1 MLPAPLILAWLLST
15 GASQATASL
24 PTLPFDTYP
33 PAMREPVTRA
43 YRDAQAR
50 PADAAATGSLAVL
63 LHAWEQLDA
72 AHEAYLRAASLAPTA
87 FEWRYLDACVLERLA
102 RPADAAARLREALK
116 IRPEYLPAR
125 VKLADSLLNAG
136 AIEESRALFT
146 ALLREPLAEPEA
158 VFGLGRIAAA
168 EGKHDEAVRKIR
180 QAISLFPEWGAAY
193 YALALSLRALGQRD
207 DAQQALTRQAQYGPR
222 WPVVADPVL
231 ASLASVRS
239 DPVARLR
246 RGQKLADA
254 GDLTGAIAEYEAVLA
269 EDKSSAIAHADL
281 VKLYGRAGNWDKA
294 DEHYRAALAI
304 GSNLA
309 ELHYDYGVLL
319 GMQGKWDDS
328 ANAYRRALG
337 VHPSYPEAHNNLGQ
351 ILERS
356 RDFAAAL
363 DEYRRALESRPT
375 FRLARFNAGRMLIGL
390 KRPGEAVPVLEPLV
404 EPGDPESAR
413 YVFALSVAYIR
424 SGNKDAGVKWATEA
438 RRRAAASGQQELAA
452 AIDRE
457 LAAIK

>member
-1 MLPAPLILAWLLST
+1 
-15 GASQATASL
+15 
-24 PTLPFDTYP
+24 
-33 PAMREPVTRA
+33 MREPVTRA

-63 LHAWEQLDA
+63 LHAWEQWDA
-72 AHEAYLRAASLAPTA
+72 AHEAYLRAASLAPAT
-87 FEWRYLDACVLERLA
+87 FEWRYLDACLLERLA

-125 VKLADSLLNAG
+125 VKLADALLNAG
-136 AIEESRALFT
+136 AIEESRAMFG
-146 ALLREPLAEPEA
+146 ALVREPQAEPEGL
-158 VFGLGRIAAA
+158 FGLGRIAAA

-180 QAISLFPEWGAAY
+180 QAIALFPEWGSAY

-222 WPVVADPVL
+222 WPVVEDPVL
-231 ASLASVRS
+231 AVLASVRS
-239 DPVARLR
+239 DPAARLR

-254 GDLTGAIAEYEAVLA
+254 GDLTGAIGEYEAAVA

-281 VKLYGRAGNWDKA
+281 VKLYGRAGNWEKA
-294 DEHYRAALAI
+294 DEHYRAALAL

-309 ELHYDYGVLL
+309 ELNYDYGVLL
-319 GMQGKWDDS
+319 GLQGKWDDA
-328 ANAYRRALG
+328 ANAYRRALA
-337 VHPSYPEAHNNLGQ
+337 VNPSYPEAHNNLGQ

-356 RDFAAAL
+356 REFAAAL
-363 DEYRRALESRPT
+363 DEYRRAIDSRPT
-375 FRLARFNAGRMLIGL
+375 FRLGRFNAGRMLIGL
-390 KRPGEAVPVLEPLV
+390 NRAGEAIPVLEPLV
-404 EPGDPESAR
+404 DPADGESAR

-424 SGNKDAGVKWATEA
+424 SGNKDPGIKWATEA
-438 RRRAAASGQQELAA
+438 RRRAAESGQQELAA